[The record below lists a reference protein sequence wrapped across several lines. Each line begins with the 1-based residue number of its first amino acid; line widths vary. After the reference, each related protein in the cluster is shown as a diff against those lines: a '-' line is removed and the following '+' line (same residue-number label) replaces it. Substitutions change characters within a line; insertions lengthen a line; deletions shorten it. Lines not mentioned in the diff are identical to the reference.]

1 MGSRTVIVTFAGL
14 AVMALA
20 GCGQSKS
27 GAIHLI
33 DGFKIEMVKQ
43 SSAKRS
49 SPQPAGLWNF
59 AEPAPGASEDKGKDK
74 DKDKATLGW
83 KEGIGVSGLSLK
95 DGRLKGHTTADFPII
110 YVERNGKLDTTDTLH
125 SI

>member
-1 MGSRTVIVTFAGL
+1 MGSRTVIVTFTGL
-14 AVMALA
+14 AVAALA
-20 GCGQSKS
+20 GCGRSNS

-59 AEPAPGASEDKGKDK
+59 AEPAGGAAGASDDKE
-74 DKDKATLGW
+74 KDKATLGW
-83 KEGIGVSGLSLK
+83 KAGTGVSDLSLK

-110 YVERNGKLDTTDTLH
+110 YVERNGKTDTTDT
-125 SI
+125 

>member
-59 AEPAPGASEDKGKDK
+59 TEPAGGASE

-83 KEGIGVSGLSLK
+83 KAGIGVSELSLK
-95 DGRLKGHTTADFPII
+95 DGRLKGHTTADFP
-110 YVERNGKLDTTDTLH
+110 
-125 SI
+125 